1 MKLNIK
7 YIIAN
12 IQIPLEINEDG
23 SLKPYLEKQT
33 IDFEICEKLPENN
46 KENHTDLKSSFI
58 AFIKNNRNRIIDE
71 TITTNEVPNDL
82 NKTTNKNTKII
93 KQEIPQQEITI
104 TKEELANHSSNSSS
118 STKKNNSQSFK
129 RRPNNSHRFTNKKY
143 PTIVL
148 PKEDVDPSPPQ
159 EV

>member
-1 MKLNIK
+1 MNKQ

-12 IQIPLEINEDG
+12 IKIPVEIKKDGTLQPELDRKYIEYNKCHSLPPINTENSTIIGGLIEFLKHNKLE
-23 SLKPYLEKQT
+23 L
-33 IDFEICEKLPENN
+33 N
-46 KENHTDLKSSFI
+46 KEPDAQIEEQMKKDLMLF
-58 AFIKNNRNRIIDE
+58 
-71 TITTNEVPNDL
+71 
-82 NKTTNKNTKII
+82 
-93 KQEIPQQEITI
+93 I
-104 TKEELANHSSNSSS
+104 TKEELAKHSSNSSS
-118 STKKNNSQSFK
+118 SAKKNNSQSFK